1 MNKQELIDA
10 IATETDLP
18 KVQASAALDATIASI
33 RKALK
38 SGEEVKIAGLGTFK
52 VAHRKATTGRNPRT
66 GEEIQIAA
74 SNRVKF
80 SSGKELK
87 EAVNK

>member
-10 IATETDLP
+10 IAAETDLP